1 MTWQWERLNDC
12 VERRFFSGERL
23 TVAQFRLKAGCVVQR
38 HSHPQEQIT
47 IVLEGL
53 LEFEVGGRR
62 FTAAAGDMVHV
73 PPDVE
78 HSVAAITDAVVVDAF
93 SPPRDDWGRR
103 A

>member
-1 MTWQWERLNDC
+1 
-12 VERRFFSGERL
+12 
-23 TVAQFRLKAGCVVQR
+23 VVQR
-38 HSHPQEQIT
+38 HSHPQEQVT

-53 LEFEVGGRR
+53 LVEVGGRG

-73 PPDVE
+73 PPGVE
-78 HSVAAITDAVVVDAF
+78 HSVAAITDAVVVVDVF